1 MSYVRTLWK
10 PGLFQTLPGTQ
21 AAQRTLSGRRTTSH
35 AGFLVIRSA
44 AEHKTWDTERDAEL
58 PVPAQA

>member
-1 MSYVRTLWK
+1 MRYVRTLWK

-21 AAQRTLSGRRTTSH
+21 AAQRTTSH
-35 AGFLVIRSA
+35 AGFLVIRSV
-44 AEHKTWDTERDAEL
+44 AERKTWDTERDAEL